1 METSTQVL
9 QRRQAE
15 VWQRIGAEPVYA
27 RGTVRLAQFK
37 KTFAPGQQVK
47 IRDPHTGE
55 LAPYLLRSGRPLL
68 CSEVMPERADLAL
81 DEDGVMLTQPE
92 FKERYE
98 RYLASF
104 VMPEG
109 SDPSLEPIPSVA
121 RYINAKNDPFGESR
135 GIVEIDYDAKLEQG
149 FKPKKFYGP
158 DGETEEEYLAAKS
171 DQKDMKAIL
180 AKLVEL
186 QMAQHP
192 VNDQKDADEIVP
204 VTDDDLEE
212 VAQSLTP
219 AEAANDPK
227 KEAAPCGSFVTAGY
241 VKQHQRH
248 CKDVR
253 CSPEDEAA

>member
-109 SDPSLEPIPSVA
+109 SDPLIEPIPAVDQ
-121 RYINAKNDPFGESR
+121 YINKKPDPAGNSR
-135 GIVEIDYDAKLEQG
+135 ALVPLDYERDDG
-149 FKPKKFYGP
+149 NFKPKKLYGP

-171 DQKDMKAIL
+171 DQNDMKAIL

-186 QMAQHP
+186 QMAQQP
-192 VNDQKDADEIVP
+192 VNDQKAADEIVP

-219 AEAANDPK
+219 AEAANDPE
-227 KEAAPCGSFVTAGY
+227 KEATPCGSFVTAGY
-241 VKQHQRH
+241 VKQHQGR